1 MIYPN
6 IRYNFYWHGL
16 VQCYRFYNFFET
28 KKRLAG
34 FSEQFCQ
41 KQTEILYILYWRVQ
55 YSLLWYMSIRLSGS
69 SACLCVHL
77 YLEVFA
83 NLFFFLLWYAR
94 TNTDKHIHAQTHTYE
109 HTHARAHTHTHTHT
123 PHTQN
128 TPRTHYTPNTTYT
141 HTHDIRNK
149 HTHTHKTHNNTHS
162 HI

>member
-6 IRYNFYWHGL
+6 IRYNFYWHELG
-16 VQCYRFYNFFET
+16 QCYRFYYFFET

-83 NLFFFLLWYAR
+83 NRTAHWWETVSRCSDSEEMGPPSSLSPPLCDLHVGHSFWPRRLIFGMRDPWPGNMDDLFSNF
-94 TNTDKHIHAQTHTYE
+94 
-109 HTHARAHTHTHTHT
+109 
-123 PHTQN
+123 
-128 TPRTHYTPNTTYT
+128 
-141 HTHDIRNK
+141 
-149 HTHTHKTHNNTHS
+149 
-162 HI
+162 

>member
-6 IRYNFYWHGL
+6 IRYNFYWHELG
-16 VQCYRFYNFFET
+16 QCYRFYYFFET

-41 KQTEILYILYWRVQ
+41 KQTEILYISYWRVQ

-109 HTHARAHTHTHTHT
+109 HTHTRARA
-123 PHTQN
+123 
-128 TPRTHYTPNTTYT
+128 
-141 HTHDIRNK
+141 K
-149 HTHTHKTHNNTHS
+149 HTHMKISKIWKQKFHISGPRVPHAKNQPPRSKTVAC
-162 HI
+162 IQIIEWRRK